1 MPRPSPTPN
10 LGRMELRILQIL
22 WQSGPATARQI
33 TDALNEGS
41 TKPVAIS
48 TVQTMLRKMEAKNA
62 VAHESDGRIFL
73 FRALRAEGEITQSA
87 TRDLLTRVFDGSAF
101 ALVAHLL
108 RHETIAPDERDR
120 LRALIDQAGESE
132 NKEV

>member
-10 LGRMELRILQIL
+10 LGRMELRILQVL

-41 TKPVAIS
+41 DKPVAIS

-62 VAHESDGRIFL
+62 VAHESEGRIFL
-73 FRALRAEGEITQSA
+73 FRSLRGEGEITNSA
-87 TRDLLTRVFDGSAF
+87 TNDLLTRVFGGSAF

-108 RHETIAPDERDR
+108 RHEAIAPEERAR